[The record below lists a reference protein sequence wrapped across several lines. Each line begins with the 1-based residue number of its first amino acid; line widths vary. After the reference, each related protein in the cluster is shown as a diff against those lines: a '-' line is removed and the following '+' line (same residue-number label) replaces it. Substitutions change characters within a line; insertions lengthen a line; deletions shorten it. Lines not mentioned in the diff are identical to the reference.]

1 MMLDAKLLRENPVS
15 VENMLKRR
23 GIDFPLD
30 ELIALDKKRRQLIVE
45 LQDFRHRKNML
56 AHTIAQKRAQ
66 TEKTDSINTELND
79 MKEVSNKIIELEKE
93 QESVQSKFLNLMMSI
108 PNLLHESVP
117 SGSSE
122 RENVVVKE
130 YEHKTVKT
138 SLSPKDHIDIATS
151 LDLLD
156 LERAAKISGA
166 RFYFLKNELVKMNQA
181 LLNFGLD
188 YLSNS
193 GYTLTQPPYMI
204 RREAMEGAIILGDF
218 EQVIY
223 KVDGED
229 LYMIGTSEHA
239 VVSMHMDEILEG
251 KKLPSRYASVSPCFR
266 KEAGAHGRDMKGI
279 FRVHQFEKVE
289 QVVFCRPE
297 DSWKEHE
304 RMLDLTEK
312 FYEKLGI
319 PYRTVLLCSA
329 DLGKVSAK
337 TYDIEGWFPGQGSYR
352 ELVSCSNCL
361 DYQAR
366 RLRIRFRDNT
376 NEETKLVHTL
386 NSTLVATE
394 RTMVSIIENYQT
406 DNGTIEVPEILQK
419 YMGDIKEMKVSN
431 SPKIPTAERN
441 QYRQK

>member
-66 TEKTDSINTELND
+66 TEKTDSINIELND

-93 QESVQSKFLNLMMSI
+93 QESVQSKFLNLMLSI

-122 RENVVVKE
+122 RQNVVVKE
-130 YEHKTVKT
+130 YGHKTVKT

-151 LDLLD
+151 LDLIE

-188 YLSNS
+188 YLSYS

-441 QYRQK
+441 QM